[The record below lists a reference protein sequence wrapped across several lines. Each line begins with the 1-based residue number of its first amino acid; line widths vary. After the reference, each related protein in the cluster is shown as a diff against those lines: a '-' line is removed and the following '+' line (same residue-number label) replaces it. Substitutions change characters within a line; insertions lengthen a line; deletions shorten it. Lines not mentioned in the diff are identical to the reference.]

1 MTQLPPPS
9 LRLDLDPQALAH
21 NWRTLDRMSGSAS
34 AGAAVKADGYGLGAG
49 KVVPVLAAAGARD
62 FFVAHWS
69 EVPAILDHVP
79 AAQLAVLHGPLSDA
93 DCAFARA
100 TGVRPVLNSL
110 AQVTRWQ
117 KSGGGL
123 CDVMVDTGINR
134 LGLPL
139 DALGHPVLDGLE
151 IDTLMSHLASA
162 DEESSLNGKQLARFR
177 QVGEALRSR
186 RRSLANSAGIGL
198 GSDYSFDLT
207 RPGLALYGGVPRA
220 EFAGTIRQ
228 VAYPRAAILQV
239 REIEAGEGIGY
250 NAAFVAPAAMRVGVV
265 SLGYA
270 DGFLRCRGPQGALS
284 SGGQSLPL
292 LGKVSMDMVVVDLS
306 DASHLSEGDWLDVP
320 FDLPNEAAR
329 TSLSQYELLTSLGQ
343 RLRR

>member
-1 MTQLPPPS
+1 
-9 LRLDLDPQALAH
+9 
-21 NWRTLDRMSGSAS
+21 MS
-34 AGAAVKADGYGLGAG
+34 AAV
-49 KVVPVLAAAGARD
+49 
-62 FFVAHWS
+62 
-69 EVPAILDHVP
+69 PA
-79 AAQLAVLHGPLSDA
+79 
-93 DCAFARA
+93 
-100 TGVRPVLNSL
+100 
-110 AQVTRWQ
+110 
-117 KSGGGL
+117 
-123 CDVMVDTGINR
+123 
-134 LGLPL
+134 
-139 DALGHPVLDGLE
+139 
-151 IDTLMSHLASA
+151 
-162 DEESSLNGKQLARFR
+162 
-177 QVGEALRSR
+177 R

-198 GSDYSFDLT
+198 GDAYAFDVT
-207 RPGLALYGGVPRA
+207 RPGLALYGGIPRA
-220 EFAGTIRQ
+220 ELVAAIRQ

-239 REIEAGEGIGY
+239 REIEAGEGVGY
-250 NAAFVAPAAMRVGVV
+250 NAAFVASRPMRVGVV